1 MALPKSIRPEY
12 STTIPSTGK
21 KIKYQPFS
29 VKEEKVLVLAA
40 ESQDL
45 DEIANAITNVLEACI
60 TSPADLKV
68 SELAIFDI
76 EYLFLRTRAK
86 SAGEDLT
93 VRISDP
99 SGDNYSVEHTIQIDK
114 IQVQKTT
121 GHTDL
126 IDINDDVKVKMKYPG
141 IQFFTEGLKIDGYEE
156 SLKTVSKC
164 ISQIVIG
171 EEVYNQVDM
180 TEDEAEEWVEGLT
193 TEQFSRILEFFKTM
207 PKLKHTIK
215 KKNPNTGNDFVV
227 ELEGLADFF

>member
-68 SELAIFDI
+68 SE
-76 EYLFLRTRAK
+76 
-86 SAGEDLT
+86 
-93 VRISDP
+93 
-99 SGDNYSVEHTIQIDK
+99 
-114 IQVQKTT
+114 
-121 GHTDL
+121 HTDL
-126 IDINDDVKVKMKYPG
+126 IDISDDIKVKMKYPG

-207 PKLKHTIK
+207 PKLK
-215 KKNPNTGNDFVV
+215 
-227 ELEGLADFF
+227 GLADFF